1 MTRRATARPLRAVSR
16 DEVWA
21 DRYRALAARVRAR
34 ARTAAPVLAGF
45 SACVDHVYRMDPARI
60 AALVDWTGA
69 SGPAGRVAAE
79 VHRRIRQGR
88 GGEIVELWPGGT
100 DWVSTL
106 LGAPDQVQ
114 LGGSGPQASWAL
126 AVLGAPSVVPLAD
139 RGAEQLA
146 VLHPEVRLCTPTG
159 TVAAGQL
166 AHAATRS
173 GRTTDGADGPGGPGG
188 PGGLGGLGDPGGP
201 GGLGR
206 PRVAKQPHGVLEF
219 AAGTPVPGLPEG
231 LPRSSRIILRF
242 VDDGIERDEWFA
254 ARSGELARTAAAGL
268 LSGMNGLPEDGTGPA
283 DRAWLTEVVRTWR
296 DAGLPLLHLELA
308 EFATVRALRA
318 GCDEYAPLADSVG
331 MSLSELAAL
340 AGPSARASPVTAAA
354 RFATAYHLER
364 VCVHADGWVLAVHRG
379 DPTEQRTALM
389 TGSLLAAARAAHGE
403 PTADLEPPSAAGYAE
418 DRPAD
423 GSLGDGLRADCVPAP
438 HLCRPAATI
447 GLGDTFV
454 GGLLLA
460 RSLPPDDPSH
470 RPPTPTTT
478 DPPDLPPR

>member
-1 MTRRATARPLRAVSR
+1 
-16 DEVWA
+16 
-21 DRYRALAARVRAR
+21 
-34 ARTAAPVLAGF
+34 
-45 SACVDHVYRMDPARI
+45 MDPARI
-60 AALVDWTGA
+60 AALVEWAGTA
-69 SGPAGRVAAE
+69 GPAGRVAAE
-79 VHRRIRQGR
+79 VHRRIRQGH

-100 DWVSTL
+100 EWVSTL

-139 RGAEQLA
+139 RGTEQLA
-146 VLHPEVRLCTPTG
+146 VLHPEVRLCTATG

-166 AHAATRS
+166 ATATTPT
-173 GRTTDGADGPGGPGG
+173 GRTAYGPYGRGGSGGPGGRPGDLGGAGGAGGLGDPSG
-188 PGGLGGLGDPGGP
+188 PGGLGSPYSPGGP
-201 GGLGR
+201 GR
-206 PRVAKQPHGVLEF
+206 PGAVKQPHSVLEF
-219 AAGTPVPGLPEG
+219 AAGTPVPGLPDG

-403 PTADLEPPSAAGYAE
+403 PTADLEPAAAAGYTE

-460 RSLPPDDPSH
+460 RSLPPDDPPH
-470 RPPTPTTT
+470 RPPSRTTT
-478 DPPDLPPR
+478 DPPSATTVTTTDTTTDLDAP

>member
-1 MTRRATARPLRAVSR
+1 MTRRAGARPLRAVSR
-16 DEVWA
+16 DEIWA

-45 SACVDHVYRMDPARI
+45 SACVDHVHRMDAARI
-60 AALVDWTGA
+60 AALVDRAGA
-69 SGPAGRVAAE
+69 TGPAGRVAAE
-79 VHRRIRQGR
+79 VHRRIRQGH

-100 DWVSTL
+100 DWVRAL

-146 VLHPEVRLCTPTG
+146 VLHPEVRLCTATG
-159 TVAAGQL
+159 TVTAGRLAA
-166 AHAATRS
+166 AHGGGAA
-173 GRTTDGADGPGGPGG
+173 DGAYGRGGPGDPGGPGG
-188 PGGLGGLGDPGGP
+188 SGGP
-201 GGLGR
+201 GIHGGLGR
-206 PRVAKQPHGVLEF
+206 PRVAKQPHSVLEF
-219 AAGTPVPGLPEG
+219 AAGTPVPGLPDG

-268 LSGMNGLPEDGTGPA
+268 LSGMNGLPEGGTGSA
-283 DRAWLTEVVRTWR
+283 DRAWLTQVVRTWR

-308 EFATVRALRA
+308 EFATVSALRS

-403 PTADLEPPSAAGYAE
+403 PTAELEPPAAAGYTA

-423 GSLGDGLRADCVPAP
+423 GPLGDGLRADCVPAP

-460 RSLPPDDPSH
+460 RSLPPDGPPH
-470 RPPTPTTT
+470 RPPPSTTT
-478 DPPDLPPR
+478 DPPDLRPH